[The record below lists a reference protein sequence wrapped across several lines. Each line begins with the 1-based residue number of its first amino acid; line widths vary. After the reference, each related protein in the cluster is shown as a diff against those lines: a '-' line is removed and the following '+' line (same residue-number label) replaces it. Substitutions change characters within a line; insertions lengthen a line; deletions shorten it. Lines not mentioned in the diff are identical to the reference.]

1 MARIA
6 ELHPLAFS
14 LFSRVWHTASF
25 RSFWEA
31 DSVFNHIRLYF
42 YQLRVAGEAP
52 INIWRSLL
60 SC

>member
-6 ELHPLAFS
+6 ELNPLAFS
-14 LFSRVWHTASF
+14 PFLVSGTR
-25 RSFWEA
+25 FWEA